1 MNYIE
6 RVRTRLSVEL
16 PGLDPKLLDL
26 YTLLAF
32 TESESVM
39 LESVH
44 NAWAVWRSRT
54 SPDHS
59 SLVPFDELSPE
70 VQELDR
76 QHAEAIA
83 RAVKE
88 TA

>member
-1 MNYIE
+1 MNYID
-6 RVRTRLSVEL
+6 RVRTRLFAEL

-32 TESESVM
+32 TEGERVT

-44 NAWAVWRSRT
+44 NAWAVWRSWA
-54 SPDHS
+54 SPDHP

-70 VQELDR
+70 VQEMDR
-76 QHAEAIA
+76 QYAEAIA
-83 RAVKE
+83 RAAKE
-88 TA
+88 CA